1 MFQETMNL
9 AARRY
14 RLLKECSKH
23 HKKAKGK
30 VDVQRLHIGNFW
42 QSPGKYLNILLVFKT
57 KDFSRIPID
66 SPHECDHGEDGG
78 DAKPNS
84 RRGRTTVQVET
95 HLRPHI

>member
-14 RLLKECSKH
+14 CLLKECSKH

-42 QSPGKYLNILLVFKT
+42 QSPGKYLNRLLVLKT
-57 KDFSRIPID
+57 KDFSKILQQYLLTAPMSVTMVRTVVTP
-66 SPHECDHGEDGG
+66 SPTLAGAE
-78 DAKPNS
+78 PRS
-84 RRGRTTVQVET
+84 R
-95 HLRPHI
+95 